1 MPLSANFSIV
11 TNIIYAIFNFIL
23 GYEQKSYWFMT
34 MGFYFL
40 ILAIMRIM
48 VVAFVYKKTRFKSIN
63 QLLKNSSICMFISAI
78 IIVGIVVLT
87 IKHSI
92 TKTYHM
98 YVMLAIAL
106 YSFFTFIRAI
116 INYIRAKKEKYEV
129 MILFRDINLISCVGS
144 LLSLQRSMIGTFGR
158 NDKSYILMEA
168 ITGFVS
174 FIFIINLAYLTYK
187 KSKRIDGSFI

>member
-78 IIVGIVVLT
+78 IIVGIAVLT

-98 YVMLAIAL
+98 YVMLAIATH
-106 YSFFTFIRAI
+106 SFFTFIRAI

-174 FIFIINLAYLTYK
+174 FIFIIYLAYLTYK
-187 KSKRIDGSFI
+187 NSKRIDGSFI